1 MKTTIREEFK
11 KWQRLPVATP
21 EPSEPPQGLGVRW
34 VRGEGTHR
42 FGLDVQPTSESGVS
56 PVPPPAAALQDADAR
71 TNGARTVRV
80 SILQQP

>member
-1 MKTTIREEFK
+1 MRTSIREEFK

-21 EPSEPPQGLGVRW
+21 EPSEPPRGLGVRW

-42 FGLDVQPTSESGVS
+42 FGLDAQPISESGVS
-56 PVPPPAAALQDADAR
+56 PVPRQPPHSKTLTRAR
-71 TNGARTVRV
+71 TPLEPSDV